1 MKLHKLLTL
10 VTCLVVSATVAVG
23 CSTTST
29 TSAPE
34 PTTEQVTN
42 ENKEEETV
50 DVTTLNTDVVIV
62 GAGGGGLSAAIE
74 AHDAGANVIIVEKM
88 PFVGG
93 NTARATGGINAAGSV
108 FQKRDGI
115 VDSPELHYQDAMKGG
130 ENKNDPELLKFMTE
144 HAADAIDWLTTL
156 GADVS
161 EVGAAGGA
169 SAKRIHRPVGGGAV
183 GNHLV
188 EVLYANTEERG
199 IKTMLETE
207 ATELISEDGKITGI
221 KAVATNGEEYI
232 IHADAVI
239 LASGG
244 FGNNPDL
251 YTKYQP
257 QLKGF
262 VTTNQVG
269 ATGDGII
276 MGEAVGADLTDIEE
290 IQIHPTVHQATA
302 TLVTEGVRGDGAIL
316 VNTKGER
323 FTNELLTRDKV
334 SANILAQ
341 DNGYAYL
348 IFDQKVRDS
357 LAAIEKYVSQGI
369 VTEAPTVEELAAKIN
384 VDAKTLTNT
393 IATYTADAKAG
404 TDSAFGREIIESTL
418 ETAPYYAIQ
427 IAPGVHHTM
436 GGLKINTDTEVINT
450 SGEAITGLYAAGEV
464 TGGVH
469 GAERL
474 GGNALTDIIVFGRQ
488 AGINAAAFSMSD
500 GEYIGASAANDTEEA
515 ARPKIK
521 EDAVAAYKDGVY
533 EGNATGNNGAIAVKV
548 TVKDGFI
555 DEVEVT
561 EHHET
566 STIFSSIQKNLIPD
580 IIYNQSTEGVDA
592 VTGASN
598 SSKAVFEAIDMA
610 LSAAK

>member
-1 MKLHKLLTL
+1 MKLNKLLRL
-10 VTCLVVSATVAVG
+10 ASCLVMSAALTIGCANPETATV
-23 CSTTST
+23 
-29 TSAPE
+29 PE
-34 PTTEQVTN
+34 QNTKETN
-42 ENKEEETV
+42 QTQSNE
-50 DVTTLNTDVVIV
+50 VTTLDTDVVIV

-115 VDSPELHYQDAMKGG
+115 VDSPELHYEDAMKGG
-130 ENKNDPELLKFMTE
+130 EYKNDPELLKYMTE
-144 HAADAIDWLTTL
+144 HAADAIDWLTAL

-188 EVLYANTEERG
+188 EVLSANTEERG
-199 IKTMLETE
+199 IKTMLETR
-207 ATELISEDGKITGI
+207 ATELIFEDGKVTGI
-221 KAVATNGEEYI
+221 KATSSKGDEYI
-232 IHADAVI
+232 IHADAVV

-244 FGNNPDL
+244 FGNNPEL

-302 TLVTEGVRGDGAIL
+302 SLITEGVRGDGAIL

-348 IFDQKVRDS
+348 VFDQHVRDTLS
-357 LAAIEKYVSQGI
+357 AIEKYIGQGI
-369 VTEAPTVEELAAKIN
+369 VTEAPTVAELAAKIG
-384 VDAKTLTNT
+384 VDAKTLENT
-393 IATYTADAKAG
+393 VATYTTYAKAG
-404 TDSAFGREIIESTL
+404 KDDAFGREIMESTL
-418 ETAPYYAIQ
+418 EMAPYYAIQ

-436 GGLKINTDTEVINT
+436 GGLKINTDTQVINT
-450 SGEAITGLYAAGEV
+450 SGEPIPGLYAAGEV

-474 GGNALTDIIVFGRQ
+474 GGNALTDIIVYGRQ
-488 AGINAAAFSMSD
+488 AGIKASAFAMSD
-500 GEYIGASAANDTEEA
+500 NEFIGASTTSANEEPV
-515 ARPKIK
+515 REKIK
-521 EDAVAAYKDGVY
+521 EDAVPSYKDGVY

-548 TVKDGFI
+548 TIKDGFI
-555 DEVEVT
+555 DNVEVT

-566 STIFSSIQKNLIPD
+566 STIFASIQKNLIPD

-598 SSKAVFEAIDMA
+598 SSTAVFEAINMA
-610 LSAAK
+610 LSLAK